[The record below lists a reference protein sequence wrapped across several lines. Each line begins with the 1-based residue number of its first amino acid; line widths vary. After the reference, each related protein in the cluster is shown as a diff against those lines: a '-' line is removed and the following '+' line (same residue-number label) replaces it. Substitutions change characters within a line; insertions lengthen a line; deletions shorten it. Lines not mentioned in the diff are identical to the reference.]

1 MASPATLT
9 DNDLL
14 KSIESIQSLKL
25 DDGSS
30 YTVVD
35 CDSALSDMIDT
46 LADLPVT
53 PPSIYADLEGIN
65 LSRQG
70 TISIL
75 QLYVLPEDHTYLV
88 DVHQLRHAAFST
100 TGKHSGLCL
109 KAILEAED
117 IPKVFFDVRNDS
129 DALFHH
135 FQISLSGVHD
145 IQLMEVATRTFNR
158 RCVNGLQRCID
169 NDAVM
174 TAAERSAWKAA
185 KDEGL
190 KLFAPVRGG
199 RYEVFNDRPLA
210 KEIIQYC
217 VQDVQFLP
225 QLWSHYKNR
234 LSASWETKVR
244 EETKE
249 RVSSS
254 QSKHYNGHGKH
265 KAMAPKGWYTA
276 QSSSYRRN
284 RGWGMWDDDY

>member
-1 MASPATLT
+1 MSSTATLT

-14 KSIESIQSLKL
+14 KSIERIQGIKL

-35 CDSALSDMIDT
+35 CDSTLSDMIDT
-46 LADLPVT
+46 LANLPVT
-53 PPSIYADLEGIN
+53 PPSIYVDLEGVH

-75 QLYVLPEDHTYLV
+75 QLYVLPKDWTYLI
-88 DVHQLRHAAFST
+88 DVHQLQHTAFST
-100 TGKHSGLCL
+100 TGKRSGKCL

-145 IQLMEVATRTFNR
+145 VQLMEVATRRGNR

-169 NDAVM
+169 NNAVM
-174 TAAERSAWKAA
+174 TAAKRRAWNAA
-185 KDEGL
+185 KDEGR
-190 KLFAPVRGG
+190 KLFAPEKGG

-225 QLWSHYKNR
+225 QLWSYYNNR
-234 LSASWETKVR
+234 LSANWKTKVR

-249 RVSSS
+249 RVSLS
-254 QSKHYNGHGKH
+254 QSKNYEGHGRH
-265 KAMAPKGWYTA
+265 MALAPTGW
-276 QSSSYRRN
+276 
-284 RGWGMWDDDY
+284 

>member
-1 MASPATLT
+1 MASTATLT
-9 DNDLL
+9 DSDLL
-14 KSIESIQSLKL
+14 KSIERIQGIKL

-35 CDSALSDMIDT
+35 CELALSDMIDT

-53 PPSIYADLEGIN
+53 PPSIYVDLEGIN

-75 QLYVLPEDHTYLV
+75 QLYVLPKDYTYLV

-100 TGKHSGLCL
+100 TGKHSGKCL

-145 IQLMEVATRTFNR
+145 IQLMEVATRKFNR
-158 RCVNGLQRCID
+158 RCVNGLQRCIEH
-169 NDAVM
+169 DAVM
-174 TAAERSAWKAA
+174 TAAERRAWNAA
-185 KDEGL
+185 KEEGK
-190 KLFAPVRGG
+190 KLFAPERGG

-225 QLWSHYKNR
+225 QLWSHYQGR
-234 LSASWETKVR
+234 LSASWLTKVQVA
-244 EETKE
+244 TVE
-249 RVSSS
+249 RVSLS

-265 KAMAPKGWYTA
+265 KAMAPAGWYTA
-276 QSSSYRRN
+276 PSNSARQN
-284 RGWGMWDDDY
+284 RGWGTWNDDY